1 MTLDSVFLKLNR
13 VNRRIL
19 INTDKQVLSHS
30 NSYNNFFWLSLG
42 ALGVVFG
49 DIGTSPLYALRE
61 CFAPEHGVSVSQDN
75 ILGILSLIFW
85 TLILVICIKYMIF
98 VLRADNKGEGGIL
111 SLMALAVRTEHGTP
125 STRSKLILLTLGL
138 FGAALLYGDG
148 VITPAISVLS
158 AVEGLKYITPVFDS
172 YVVPLTIFI
181 MNAIFLV
188 QRFGTARIG
197 GVFGPLIMIWFLVL
211 GSLGLHGIIL
221 NPMVLKALSPDYALQ
236 FFFDNEF
243 NALLVLGSV
252 VLVVTGGEALYADMG
267 HFGRRPI
274 RWSWFAVALPGLV
287 LNYFG
292 QGALLLNDPEAIAN
306 PFYLLAPKWALVP
319 LVILSTAATV
329 IASQALITG
338 VFSITRQAIQLGF
351 WPRLTIIHTS
361 RSEIGQI
368 YIPFVNWAL
377 FAGVIWLVLTFKNS
391 SNLAA
396 AYGIAVTG
404 TMIITTLLAYVV
416 ARNKWGWS
424 DSKSFLIFGGFFL
437 IDFSFFGANILK
449 IKDGGWVPLLIGTII
464 YILMTTWQKGR
475 KVLYRKLK
483 ERSISIEVFCQ
494 RLLQKPPLRIS
505 GTAIYM
511 AGDPWGVPVP
521 LLHNIKHNKVLHE
534 RVAILTIMTKEVP
547 SIAKSSR
554 VDIQEIIP
562 NFYRILVYYG
572 FMETPKMKHIL
583 EACRQKNIH
592 FNVNETT
599 FVLGR
604 ETILPSN
611 DPSLSLWQE
620 KLFAFMSRNAQRPTA
635 FFKIPPNQVIEVGIQ
650 IEV

>member
-1 MTLDSVFLKLNR
+1 M
-13 VNRRIL
+13 
-19 INTDKQVLSHS
+19 
-30 NSYNNFFWLSLG
+30 
-42 ALGVVFG
+42 FG

-61 CFAPEHGVSVSQDN
+61 CFAPEHGVGFNQEN
-75 ILGILSLIFW
+75 IFGILSLIFW
-85 TLILVICIKYMIF
+85 TLFLVIVVKYMIF

-111 SLMALAVRTEHGTP
+111 SLTTLAL
-125 STRSKLILLTLGL
+125 RSDPNSPNSKRKIIMLTLGL

-148 VITPAISVLS
+148 IITPAISVLS
-158 AVEGLKYITPVFDS
+158 AIEGLKLITPVFDS
-172 YVVPLTIFI
+172 YVVPITIFI
-181 MNAIFLV
+181 MNALFLV
-188 QRFGTARIG
+188 QRFGTAAIG
-197 GVFGPLIMIWFLVL
+197 VVFGPIVFLWFLTIGVL
-211 GSLGLHGIIL
+211 GVHGIL
-221 NPMVLKALSPDYALQ
+221 QNPEVLYALSPTYAIQ
-236 FFFDNEF
+236 FFINNEF
-243 NALLVLGSV
+243 HAFLMLGSV
-252 VLVVTGGEALYADMG
+252 FLVVTGGEALYADMG
-267 HFGRRPI
+267 HFGRSPI
-274 RWSWFAVALPGLV
+274 RWSWFLVAMPGLV

-292 QGALLLNDPEAIAN
+292 QGALLLTDPGAIAN
-306 PFYLLAPKWALVP
+306 PFYLLAPKWAMVP
-319 LVILSTAATV
+319 LVILSTAAAV

-338 VFSITRQAIQLGF
+338 VFSVTRQAIQLGF

-368 YIPFVNWAL
+368 YVPFINWSL

-404 TMIITTLLAYVV
+404 TMVITTLLAYVV
-416 ARNKWGWS
+416 ARNKWSWS
-424 DSKSFLIFGGFFL
+424 IPKAMFVFGGFFL
-437 IDFSFFGANILK
+437 IDLAFFGANILK
-449 IKDGGWVPLLIGTII
+449 IKDGGWVPLLIGMTI
-464 YILMTTWQKGR
+464 YVLMTTWQSGR
-475 KVLYRKLK
+475 KVLYKRLK
-483 ERSISIEVFCQ
+483 ERSISIETFCQ

-534 RVAILTIMTKEVP
+534 RIAVLTIMTKEVP
-547 SIAKSSR
+547 SIPKSSR
-554 VDIQEIIP
+554 VEIKEIIP

-583 EACRQKNIH
+583 EACRQNNIH

-604 ETILPSN
+604 ETILSSN